1 MAEHLYG
8 GLLSQLPK
16 SVRSSMAFF
25 SFLRDTVIERYPDEE
40 SVNRHIEG
48 ERKYLQKTVWL
59 LEHHLGDLSH
69 GYQYTQVGGATCIID
84 VTFCCWC

>member
-40 SVNRHIEG
+40 SVNRHIRG
-48 ERKYLQKTVWL
+48 RGSVCKRLCGL
-59 LEHHLGDLSH
+59 LAHHLAIYHTGIGTLKWEVQHASS
-69 GYQYTQVGGATCIID
+69 T
-84 VTFCCWC
+84 

>member
-1 MAEHLYG
+1 MAEHLSG

-48 ERKYLQKTVWL
+48 ERKCLQKTVWL
-59 LEHHLGDLSH
+59 LEHHLAIYRTGIGTLKWEVQHASS
-69 GYQYTQVGGATCIID
+69 T
-84 VTFCCWC
+84 

>member
-48 ERKYLQKTVWL
+48 ERKCLQKTVRL
-59 LEHHLGDLSH
+59 LEHHLAINRMGIGTLKWEVQHASS
-69 GYQYTQVGGATCIID
+69 T
-84 VTFCCWC
+84 